1 MDKTEQLIEL
11 HDNLI
16 QLRHERVKMKE
27 IATLSGM
34 LPSVLSALYATVL
47 PTFREE
53 VDRLGFDKSLDKALS
68 NVNNLSRKKLM
79 EQLDDLSASVKELTL
94 HHKGEATDAHPF
106 IDFLKNATLSS
117 MPKLGS
123 LQGTYMSYSCSSSVR
138 ALKAE
143 PFYFKLSERQN
154 CFAVGRKSVHGS
166 VREGIGIIQEQQILY
181 LLLNAFKEPN
191 MSLVTVYLQLPFLE
205 NIRYLKGLYLVPD
218 YNKNPI
224 ARRIVLVKQSDE
236 CDTEKF
242 ADIDARII
250 EPEEFS
256 DEQKLIYDYT
266 CCDADYIKMC
276 TIPSPKL
283 DLRDLRAEKELLEQD
298 EDF

>member
-1 MDKTEQLIEL
+1 
-11 HDNLI
+11 
-16 QLRHERVKMKE
+16 
-27 IATLSGM
+27 M
-34 LPSVLSALYATVL
+34 LPI
-47 PTFREE
+47 FRNE
-53 VDRLGFDKSLDKALS
+53 VDEKGFDASLDKALS

-79 EQLDDLSASVKELTL
+79 EMLDAMSASVNELQS
-94 HHKGEATDAHPF
+94 HHKSSGTKGTHPF
-106 IDFLKNATLSS
+106 IRFMKNATLASS
-117 MPKLGS
+117 AKLGS

-143 PFYFKLSERQN
+143 PFYFKVSEEQN

-166 VREGIGIIQEQQILY
+166 IREGIGIIQEQQILY

-205 NIRYLKGLYLVPD
+205 NIRYLKGMYMVPD

-224 ARRIVLVKQSDE
+224 ARRIVLVKLSDE
-236 CDTEKF
+236 CVMDDFE
-242 ADIDARII
+242 DIDARII
-250 EPEEFS
+250 MLEEFS

-266 CCDADYIKMC
+266 CGDTDYIKMC

-283 DLRDLRAEKELLEQD
+283 DLRDLRAEKDLLGQE